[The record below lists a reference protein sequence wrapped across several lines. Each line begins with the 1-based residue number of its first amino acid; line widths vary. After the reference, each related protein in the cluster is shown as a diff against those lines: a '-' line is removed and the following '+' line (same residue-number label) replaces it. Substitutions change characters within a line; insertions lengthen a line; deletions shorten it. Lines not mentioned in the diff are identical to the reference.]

1 MCESLMKLLRTTA
14 LTAALV
20 TAAVPSL
27 TTPANAWGWGWGVYR
42 ITAIS
47 ATQLIT
53 AMVSPTRLM
62 AMVMGAATTAVTD
75 TPITRSGVTATVR
88 SVICHCPFSWRRASD
103 LLGIE
108 GRCEGRSSNLLETQR
123 PLSAAFLF

>member
-1 MCESLMKLLRTTA
+1 MKLIRTTA
-14 LTAALV
+14 LTAALM

-47 ATQLIT
+47 ATPLIT

-75 TPITRSGVTATVR
+75 TPIT
-88 SVICHCPFSWRRASD
+88 
-103 LLGIE
+103 
-108 GRCEGRSSNLLETQR
+108 
-123 PLSAAFLF
+123 PLSAAISMPALWVSGVTGATKEPTRVSSLL